1 MSYTIEINIKKN
13 LSEFSL
19 EKNKILY
26 NGKEYTLENFLE
38 IYKMTNVNN
47 NSISSIFDSIIN
59 NLIYLNNNKNGDNN
73 ICNTY
78 YYNDDVRTLKQYI
91 NNEDIIQNS
100 TLVLA
105 DNIDIEEPISSSGR
119 YKYKDNFRDYSLYNK
134 NSTILVD
141 NMDIEE
147 PILLVID
154 GQE

>member
-38 IYKMTNVNN
+38 IYKMIKVNN
-47 NSISSIFDSIIN
+47 NSIISIFDSIIN
-59 NLIYLNNNKNGDNN
+59 NLIYLNNNTGDNN

-78 YYNDDVRTLKQYI
+78 YYNDDIRTLKQYI
-91 NNEDIIQNS
+91 INEDIIPSS
-100 TLVLA
+100 TLVLT
-105 DNIDIEEPISSSGR
+105 DNLEIEEPIVNSGR
-119 YKYKDNFRDYSLYNK
+119 YKYKDNFRDYSLYGK

-141 NMDIEE
+141 NLEIEE

-154 GQE
+154 EQE